1 MSSSIDHDHYEG
13 PGEADWL
20 TRHRDAYL
28 GELGRLDY
36 AASTIE
42 PHSRAIGLFC
52 EQVTE
57 RGLDAGE
64 IDEAVLAELQGAV
77 PTLRSAKGQRGRQG
91 CIARFIAHLIDTGV
105 IAPPTPSAPPAPGS
119 LEHLCVTYGDWLR
132 HQQGLGQTTIK
143 KRQAFLRRF
152 MTFRFG
158 AALGQLNDITPD
170 DILSFLD
177 ALPMKTGGSGRGDG
191 ATHLRSLFRFLYA
204 TRRIRQNLVPLGV
217 PRISAAR
224 ARGLSRHLPPVEVRK
239 LIDAIHDD
247 DGRGRR
253 NYAMLLMMARLG
265 LRAEEVVAIRL
276 DDINWPAS
284 EFLVRGKGG
293 QHDRMPLLPDV
304 GEAIVAYA
312 LDGRAGTSR
321 HLFVS
326 RDAVERIVRKY
337 VALASDRC
345 KTLKRK
351 RLSPHCLRHSAAM
364 ELLQRG
370 VGSAD
375 IALWLGHESVET
387 TRIYLHADLRIKEK
401 AMARTRPVDT
411 PSGRYRPSD
420 ALLGFLKGL

>member
-1 MSSSIDHDHYEG
+1 
-13 PGEADWL
+13 
-20 TRHRDAYL
+20 
-28 GELGRLDY
+28 
-36 AASTIE
+36 
-42 PHSRAIGLFC
+42 
-52 EQVTE
+52 
-57 RGLDAGE
+57 
-64 IDEAVLAELQGAV
+64 
-77 PTLRSAKGQRGRQG
+77 
-91 CIARFIAHLIDTGV
+91 
-105 IAPPTPSAPPAPGS
+105 
-119 LEHLCVTYGDWLR
+119 
-132 HQQGLGQTTIK
+132 
-143 KRQAFLRRF
+143 

-177 ALPMKTGGSGRGDG
+177 APPMKTGGSGRGDG

-224 ARGLSRHLPPVEVRK
+224 ARGLSRHMPPVEVRK

-253 NYAMLLMMARLG
+253 NYAILLMMARLG

-321 HLFVS
+321 HLFVTWRAPYRPFAS
-326 RDAVERIVRKY
+326 SQIINRVLHEAFAKTALTPPGGEVR
-337 VALASDRC
+337 S
-345 KTLKRK
+345 
-351 RLSPHCLRHSAAM
+351 HMLRHSLAVDM
-364 ELLQRG
+364 LGRG
-370 VGSAD
+370 ASLDEVGEVLRHRSFRTTSIYARYD
-375 IALWLGHESVET
+375 IEALRTV
-387 TRIYLHADLRIKEK
+387 
-401 AMARTRPVDT
+401 ARPWPV
-411 PSGRYRPSD
+411 SGAVR
-420 ALLGFLKGL
+420 